1 MYTWEGGSAVKKKIN
16 KRTPQAH
23 RVQQNK
29 DGPRVT
35 QTATIQEDLDLPKE
49 NRKMSR
55 SIIKRNLL
63 YMSDDDWEV
72 EDDDENKNDKRVPKN
87 EKVFSSE
94 KRKIFP
100 RPKFSDLPVPNP
112 LERDNTHN
120 FVDHKFLQ
128 SFLNIHNLS
137 REKSL
142 SNPELYKIQEKRVSK
157 YIYPR
162 EVPKSQKTKQVLS
175 RNLSQTKLIESHRE
189 QERELEV
196 CEVIPDHLILTKRW
210 WINIDSGILS
220 SEHTLVDFHFSVRSL
235 ESVVRLLQ
243 GWLQIQVVISY
254 KMNYWIRPFVW
265 LFVFLISGIFRLF
278 IAGGWWDTA
287 ANFFTIFVKVYWE
300 DFAPLF
306 WIWRNGWITL

>member
-1 MYTWEGGSAVKKKIN
+1 MIFRYRDHHVMYTWEGGSAVKNKIN
-16 KRTPQAH
+16 KRG
-23 RVQQNK
+23 QQTYK
-29 DGPRVT
+29 DQKNRNVSKV
-35 QTATIQEDLDLPKE
+35 QTAKIQEDGHIDLPKE

-55 SIIKRNLL
+55 SVIKRNLL

-72 EDDDENKNDKRVPKN
+72 EDDDDNKPYEVKIDKRGPKT
-87 EKVFSSE
+87 EKIISSE
-94 KRKIFP
+94 KRKILP

-112 LERDNTHN
+112 LELDNSHT

-162 EVPKSQKTKQVLS
+162 EMPKSQKTEQVLS

-196 CEVIPDHLILTKRW
+196 CEVIPDHLILTKR
-210 WINIDSGILS
+210 
-220 SEHTLVDFHFSVRSL
+220 
-235 ESVVRLLQ
+235 
-243 GWLQIQVVISY
+243 
-254 KMNYWIRPFVW
+254 
-265 LFVFLISGIFRLF
+265 
-278 IAGGWWDTA
+278 
-287 ANFFTIFVKVYWE
+287 
-300 DFAPLF
+300 
-306 WIWRNGWITL
+306 